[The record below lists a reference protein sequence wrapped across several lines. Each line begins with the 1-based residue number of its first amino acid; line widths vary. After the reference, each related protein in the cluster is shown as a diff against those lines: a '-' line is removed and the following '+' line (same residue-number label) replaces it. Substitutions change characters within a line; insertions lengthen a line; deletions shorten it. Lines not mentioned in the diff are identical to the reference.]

1 MKKRNKIRED
11 FLPEYHRLQE
21 AGMQESS
28 IVEFYWSAA
37 HAAIT
42 NDESYR
48 RHNRSLESNMA
59 SEKHSPDIFC
69 YRRGSEKAEKKSEA
83 ELEDTTGWCNIKI
96 IMVPLVAEE
105 DSEHYLEHV
114 EITEQVADKELRE
127 AIMSLSSMQQEILE
141 LVLDDWPQIEIAKR
155 LGISAAAVCKNIGTI
170 RKRLEPYFRFN
181 HWLKVN

>member
-1 MKKRNKIRED
+1 MEKRNIIRKD
-11 FLPEYHRLQE
+11 FMPEYRRLQE
-21 AGMQESS
+21 AGMPESS
-28 IVEFYWSAA
+28 IIEFYWSAA
-37 HAAIT
+37 HASLT
-42 NDESYR
+42 NDENYH

-59 SEKHSPDIFC
+59 GKTHSSDIFY

-96 IMVPLVAEE
+96 IMVPLVAED
-105 DSEHYLEHV
+105 DSDHYLEHV
-114 EITEQVADKELRE
+114 EITEQLADKELQE
-127 AIMSLSSMQQEILE
+127 AIMSLSSVQQEILE